1 MKAFK
6 AIAIMLSYPEPW
18 WLDET
23 AYLQTAM
30 ERCDVRVAGL
40 LRPLFVE
47 LRTADRL
54 WLQERYVETF
64 DRVPEHALYLLQH
77 TPDMSS
83 RGNRMSA
90 LVERYRAQ
98 GLEIMGN
105 ELPDYL
111 PLFLEYLSLLPP
123 EEGWRELAPYGNVI
137 ATLRERLTAGESAY
151 APLFDAIALLGDKPV
166 SLMGGMF
173 TRRLWQRSP

>member
-1 MKAFK
+1 MKGFK
-6 AIAIMLSYPEPW
+6 LIAIMLTYPEPW

-23 AYLQTAM
+23 DHLQAAVA
-30 ERCDVRVAGL
+30 RCHPQAARL
-40 LRPLFVE
+40 LAPFLSE

-77 TPDMSS
+77 MQDESS
-83 RGNRMSA
+83 RGAGMSA
-90 LVERYRAQ
+90 LVDRYRTHD
-98 GLEIMGN
+98 LEIASN

-123 EEGWRELAPYGNVI
+123 AEGRRELAQYSNVI
-137 ATLRERLTAGESAY
+137 ATLRERLAARQSAY
-151 APLFDAIALLGDKPV
+151 ASVFDALALLGGEPV
-166 SLMGGMF
+166 RSTGTF
-173 TRRLWQRSP
+173 ASRLWQRRP